1 MTKTMDQIISELSS
15 FKIGNRI
22 KIWTGF
28 EIGTR
33 LGLNTLFLSDDDGNG
48 MNLGGL
54 GQRRDLSF

>member
-22 KIWTGF
+22 KIWTEF